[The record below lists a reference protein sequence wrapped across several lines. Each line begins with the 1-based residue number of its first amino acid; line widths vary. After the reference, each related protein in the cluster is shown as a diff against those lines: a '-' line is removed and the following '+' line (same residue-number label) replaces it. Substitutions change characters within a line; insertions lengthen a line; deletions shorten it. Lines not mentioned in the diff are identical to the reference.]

1 MDKMRVSDFIEDQRV
16 RVLLDTLKAACKG
29 KKFSDIIDSDGHQ
42 YVDLVMEGGGVLG
55 IALVGYTYVLE
66 QMGIRFLGI
75 GGTSAGAINALLV
88 ASLNPPS
95 EPKSEK
101 MIEILANTDL
111 SSFVDGDKDV
121 QRLIRVA
128 TKNPGMLKLGVSAV
142 QVVDSLREDLGLNP
156 GLKFHKWLSDALKKE
171 GITTTRRLQKRM
183 EDLPK
188 SLRIRKGDKISV
200 EEAAPKLAL
209 VVADVST
216 ETKVEFPKMAAMYW
230 QDPDIVNPA
239 DFVRAS
245 MSIPFFFFPFV
256 IEDVPR
262 GKKASQV
269 WQELAHYDGDIPQR
283 CALVDGGVMSNFP
296 IDLFHTPDR
305 VPTAPTFGAKLGTN
319 ERQVLDASGPLSLAG
334 AVFSSASHCLDYDF
348 IARNPDYRE
357 LVAWI
362 DTRDHHWLN
371 FDMEPKDRVDLFYQ
385 GALAAQ
391 QFLIKFNWKGY
402 KRIRKQIAKA
412 HSASGKS

>member
-1 MDKMRVSDFIEDQRV
+1 MGKMRVSDFVDDQRV
-16 RVLLDTLKAACKG
+16 RMLMAPLEAACKG
-29 KKFSDIIDSDGHQ
+29 KKFSDIIDKDGHQ

-88 ASLNPPS
+88 ASLNPPA

-101 MIEILANTDL
+101 MIDLLANTDL

-121 QRLIRVA
+121 KRLIKVA
-128 TKNPGMLKLGVSAV
+128 TESPGMLKLGTRAV

-156 GLKFHKWLSDALKKE
+156 GLKFHQWLSDALKEE
-171 GITTTRRLQKRM
+171 GITTARRLQKRL

-188 SLRIRKGDKISV
+188 SLRVRKGDKLSV
-200 EEAAPKLAL
+200 KEAAPRLAL
-209 VVADVST
+209 VAADIST

-230 QDPDIVNPA
+230 YDPEIINPA
-239 DFVRAS
+239 DYVRAS
-245 MSIPFFFFPFV
+245 MSIPFFFHPFV

-269 WQELAHYDGDIPQR
+269 WQELAHYDGPIPEQ
-283 CALVDGGVMSNFP
+283 CVLVDGGVMSNFP
-296 IDLFHTPDR
+296 IDLFHSPDQ
-305 VPTAPTFGAKLGTN
+305 VPIAPTFGAKLGTN

-348 IARNPDYRE
+348 VARNPDYRE
-357 LVAWI
+357 LVTWI
-362 DTRDHHWLN
+362 DTRDHHWLA
-371 FDMEPKDRVDLFYQ
+371 FDMKPKDKIDLFYQ

-402 KRIRKQIAKA
+402 KRIRKQLAKA